1 MSTSSSLS
9 SAKRRR
15 AGGVEHPTQNMSNV
29 ENQVNEESK
38 KLMSVQDVLYI
49 LNSKI
54 EHLNV
59 KVNEKTRSGGNS
71 VDSSETINQ
80 LTDSIDNVNATLEQ
94 FTQVL
99 SEYNERL
106 QKLEDNSVNDS
117 VQDKIQQLEKRI
129 NDKILSKTTN
139 SEILTNLT
147 KKKAQPISTKDKLDN
162 MVPNK
167 KGATL
172 SDKFAEK
179 TNQKGKSN
187 LKQFEEA
194 SAGADSGNN
203 IKISFSGLKDKIETN
218 KD

>member
-15 AGGVEHPTQNMSNV
+15 AGGLEPPAQNVSNV

-59 KVNEKTRSGGNS
+59 KMNENTRGGGSS
-71 VDSSETINQ
+71 VDSSDTINQ

-106 QKLEDNSVNDS
+106 QKLEDNTMNET
-117 VQDKIQQLEKRI
+117 VQEKIQQLEKRI
-129 NDKILSKTTN
+129 NDKILSKNNN
-139 SEILTNLT
+139 SELLSNLT
-147 KKKAQPISTKDKLDN
+147 KKKSQPISTKDKLDN

-167 KGATL
+167 KGATI

-194 SAGADSGNN
+194 SASAEGENN
-203 IKISFSGLKDKIETN
+203 VKISFSGLKDKIETN
-218 KD
+218 KE

>member
-15 AGGVEHPTQNMSNV
+15 AGGLEPPAQNVSNV

-54 EHLNV
+54 ERLNV
-59 KVNEKTRSGGNS
+59 KMNENTRGGGVS

-80 LTDSIDNVNATLEQ
+80 LTDSIDTVNATLEQ

-99 SEYNERL
+99 SEYNDRL
-106 QKLEDNSVNDS
+106 QKLEDNTMNETL
-117 VQDKIQQLEKRI
+117 QEKIQQLEKRI
-129 NDKILSKTTN
+129 NDKILSKNNN
-139 SEILTNLT
+139 SELLSNLT
-147 KKKAQPISTKDKLDN
+147 KKKSQPISTKDKLDN

-167 KGATL
+167 KGASI

-194 SAGADSGNN
+194 SAGAEGENN
-203 IKISFSGLKDKIETN
+203 VKISFSGLKDKIETN
-218 KD
+218 KE

>member
-15 AGGVEHPTQNMSNV
+15 AGGLEPPAQNVSNV

-54 EHLNV
+54 ERLNV
-59 KVNEKTRSGGNS
+59 KMNENTRGGGVS

-80 LTDSIDNVNATLEQ
+80 LTDSIDTVNATLEQ

-99 SEYNERL
+99 SEYNDRL
-106 QKLEDNSVNDS
+106 QKLEDNTMNETL
-117 VQDKIQQLEKRI
+117 QEKIQQLEKRI
-129 NDKILSKTTN
+129 NDKILSKNNN
-139 SEILTNLT
+139 SELLSNLT
-147 KKKAQPISTKDKLDN
+147 KKKSQPISTKDKLDN

-167 KGATL
+167 KGATI

-194 SAGADSGNN
+194 SAGAEGDNN
-203 IKISFSGLKDKIETN
+203 VKISFSGLKDKIETN
-218 KD
+218 KE

>member
-15 AGGVEHPTQNMSNV
+15 AGGLEPPAQNVSNV

-54 EHLNV
+54 ERLNV
-59 KVNEKTRSGGNS
+59 KMNENTRGGGVS

-80 LTDSIDNVNATLEQ
+80 LTDSIDTVNATLEQ

-106 QKLEDNSVNDS
+106 QKLEDNTMNET
-117 VQDKIQQLEKRI
+117 VQEKIQQLEKRI
-129 NDKILSKTTN
+129 NDKIL
-139 SEILTNLT
+139 
-147 KKKAQPISTKDKLDN
+147 
-162 MVPNK
+162 
-167 KGATL
+167 
-172 SDKFAEK
+172 
-179 TNQKGKSN
+179 
-187 LKQFEEA
+187 
-194 SAGADSGNN
+194 
-203 IKISFSGLKDKIETN
+203 
-218 KD
+218 

>member
-15 AGGVEHPTQNMSNV
+15 AGGLEPPAQNVSNV

-54 EHLNV
+54 ERLNV
-59 KVNEKTRSGGNS
+59 KMNENTRGGGVS

-80 LTDSIDNVNATLEQ
+80 LTDSIDTVNATLEQ

-99 SEYNERL
+99 SEYNDRL
-106 QKLEDNSVNDS
+106 QKLEDNTMNETL
-117 VQDKIQQLEKRI
+117 QEKIQQLEKRI
-129 NDKILSKTTN
+129 NDKILSKNNN
-139 SEILTNLT
+139 SELLSNLT
-147 KKKAQPISTKDKLDN
+147 KKKSQPISTKDKLDN

-167 KGATL
+167 KGATI

-194 SAGADSGNN
+194 SASAEGENN
-203 IKISFSGLKDKIETN
+203 VKISFSGLKDKIETN
-218 KD
+218 KE

>member
-15 AGGVEHPTQNMSNV
+15 AGGVEHLTQNVSNV

-38 KLMSVQDVLYI
+38 RLMSVQDVLYI

-54 EHLNV
+54 EQLNV
-59 KVNEKTRSGGNS
+59 KMNENTRGGGAS

-106 QKLEDNSVNDS
+106 QTLEENSVNNS
-117 VQDKIQQLEKRI
+117 VQEKIQQLEKRI
-129 NDKILSKTTN
+129 NDKILSKTN
-139 SEILTNLT
+139 SSDVLSSLT
-147 KKKAQPISTKDKLDN
+147 KKKGQPISTK
-162 MVPNK
+162 
-167 KGATL
+167 
-172 SDKFAEK
+172 
-179 TNQKGKSN
+179 
-187 LKQFEEA
+187 
-194 SAGADSGNN
+194 
-203 IKISFSGLKDKIETN
+203 
-218 KD
+218 

>member
-15 AGGVEHPTQNMSNV
+15 AGGLEPPAQNVSNID
-29 ENQVNEESK
+29 NQVNKESK

-54 EHLNV
+54 ERLNV
-59 KVNEKTRSGGNS
+59 KMNENTRGGGVS

-80 LTDSIDNVNATLEQ
+80 LTDSIDTVNATLEQ

-99 SEYNERL
+99 SEYNDRL
-106 QKLEDNSVNDS
+106 QKLEDNTMNETL
-117 VQDKIQQLEKRI
+117 QEKIQQLEKRI
-129 NDKILSKTTN
+129 NDKILSKNNN
-139 SEILTNLT
+139 SELLSNLT
-147 KKKAQPISTKDKLDN
+147 KKKSQPISTKDKLDN

-167 KGATL
+167 KGATI

-194 SAGADSGNN
+194 SASAEGENN
-203 IKISFSGLKDKIETN
+203 VKISFSGLKDKIETN
-218 KD
+218 KE

>member
-15 AGGVEHPTQNMSNV
+15 AGGLEPPAQNVSNV

-54 EHLNV
+54 ERLNV
-59 KVNEKTRSGGNS
+59 KMNENTRGGGVS

-80 LTDSIDNVNATLEQ
+80 LTDSIDTVNATLEQ

-99 SEYNERL
+99 SEYNDRL
-106 QKLEDNSVNDS
+106 QKLEDNTMNETL
-117 VQDKIQQLEKRI
+117 QEKIQQLEKRI
-129 NDKILSKTTN
+129 NDKILSKNNN
-139 SEILTNLT
+139 SELLSNLT
-147 KKKAQPISTKDKLDN
+147 KKKSQPISTKDKLDN

-167 KGATL
+167 KGATI

-194 SAGADSGNN
+194 SAGAEGENN
-203 IKISFSGLKDKIETN
+203 VKISFSGLKDKIETN
-218 KD
+218 KE

>member
-15 AGGVEHPTQNMSNV
+15 AGGVEHLTQNVSNV

-38 KLMSVQDVLYI
+38 RLMSVQDVLYI

-54 EHLNV
+54 EQLNV
-59 KVNEKTRSGGNS
+59 KMNENTRGGGTS

-106 QKLEDNSVNDS
+106 QTLEENSVNNS
-117 VQDKIQQLEKRI
+117 VQEKIQQLEKRI
-129 NDKILSKTTN
+129 NDKILSKTN
-139 SEILTNLT
+139 SSDVLSSLT
-147 KKKAQPISTKDKLDN
+147 KKKGQPISTKEKLDN

-167 KGATL
+167 KGATV

-179 TNQKGKSN
+179 TNQKGKSS

-194 SAGADSGNN
+194 SASAEGDNN
-203 IKISFSGLKDKIETN
+203 VKISFSGLKDKIETH
-218 KD
+218 KE

>member
-15 AGGVEHPTQNMSNV
+15 AGGVEPSTQNISNV
-29 ENQVNEESK
+29 ENQLNDESK
-38 KLMSVQDVLYI
+38 RLMSVQDVLYI

-54 EHLNV
+54 EQLNV
-59 KVNEKTRSGGNS
+59 KMNENTRGGGNS
-71 VDSSETINQ
+71 VDSSDTINQ

-99 SEYNERL
+99 SEYNDRL
-106 QKLEDNSVNDS
+106 QKLEDNSLNDS

-129 NDKILSKTTN
+129 NDKILSKTH
-139 SEILTNLT
+139 SSDVLSSLT
-147 KKKAQPISTKDKLDN
+147 KKKGLPISTKDKLDN

-167 KGATL
+167 KGATV

-179 TNQKGKSN
+179 TNQKGKST

-194 SAGADSGNN
+194 SADAESGNN
-203 IKISFSGLKDKIETN
+203 VKISFSGLKDKIETN

>member
-15 AGGVEHPTQNMSNV
+15 AGGVEPPTQNLSNV

-38 KLMSVQDVLYI
+38 RLMSVQDVLYI

-54 EHLNV
+54 EQLNV
-59 KVNEKTRSGGNS
+59 KVNQNTRGGGTS
-71 VDSSETINQ
+71 VDSSDTINQ

-167 KGATL
+167 KGATV

-203 IKISFSGLKDKIETN
+203 VKISFSGLKDKIETN